1 MIMDIQN
8 IAIDKIIPYWNNAR
22 NNSKAI
28 KPVEESIKKFG
39 FNQPLVVDKNL
50 EIIVGHTRYFALL
63 NLGYKE
69 VPCIIA
75 DLDEEKAR
83 QYRIADNKTSEFA
96 SWDEDKLIRELRTM
110 NVPADMQDFFFEP
123 IEQLLG
129 FDVNFTPANDY
140 ATEDMQ
146 AEEVQREFSQEM
158 ERQENEAFKKKTER
172 IEGNL
177 EQGKTEYI
185 EMACPYCGEIIRM
198 KK

>member
-8 IAIDKIIPYWNNAR
+8 IAIDKIIPYWNNVR

-69 VPCIIA
+69 VPCIVA

-110 NVPADMQDFFFEP
+110 NVPADMQDFF
-123 IEQLLG
+123 L
-129 FDVNFTPANDY
+129 
-140 ATEDMQ
+140 
-146 AEEVQREFSQEM
+146 SQ
-158 ERQENEAFKKKTER
+158 
-172 IEGNL
+172 
-177 EQGKTEYI
+177 
-185 EMACPYCGEIIRM
+185 
-198 KK
+198 

>member
-1 MIMDIQN
+1 MDIQN

-69 VPCIIA
+69 APCIIA
-75 DLDEEKAR
+75 DLDEEKTR

-96 SWDEDKLIRELRTM
+96 SWDEEKLIRELRTM

-123 IEQLLG
+123 IDQLLG

-140 ATEDMQ
+140 DHS
-146 AEEVQREFSQEM
+146 SQE
-158 ERQENEAFKKKTER
+158 EDITVELDREIARQENEAFQKKTAKIEEDLSQER
-172 IEGNL
+172 
-177 EQGKTEYI
+177 TEYI
-185 EMACPYCGEIIRM
+185 EMKCPHCGEIIRM

>member
-69 VPCIIA
+69 VPCIVV
-75 DLDEEKAR
+75 DLDEEK
-83 QYRIADNKTSEFA
+83 DTS
-96 SWDEDKLIRELRTM
+96 I
-110 NVPADMQDFFFEP
+110 V
-123 IEQLLG
+123 LL
-129 FDVNFTPANDY
+129 
-140 ATEDMQ
+140 
-146 AEEVQREFSQEM
+146 
-158 ERQENEAFKKKTER
+158 
-172 IEGNL
+172 
-177 EQGKTEYI
+177 
-185 EMACPYCGEIIRM
+185 IIRHRSLHHGM
-198 KK
+198 KIN

>member
-1 MIMDIQN
+1 MDIQN

-22 NNSKAI
+22 DNSKAI

-63 NLGYKE
+63 NLEYKE

-75 DLDEEKAR
+75 DLDEEKTR

-129 FDVNFTPANDY
+129 FDINFTPANDY
-140 ATEDMQ
+140 VTEDAQ
-146 AEEVQREFSQEM
+146 AEEVQREFNREI

-172 IEGNL
+172 IEENL
-177 EQGKTEYI
+177 EQAKL
-185 EMACPYCGEIIRM
+185 A
-198 KK
+198 

>member
-69 VPCIIA
+69 VPCIVA

-129 FDVNFTPANDY
+129 FDVNFTPADDY
-140 ATEDMQ
+140 AT
-146 AEEVQREFSQEM
+146 
-158 ERQENEAFKKKTER
+158 
-172 IEGNL
+172 
-177 EQGKTEYI
+177 
-185 EMACPYCGEIIRM
+185 
-198 KK
+198 

>member
-1 MIMDIQN
+1 MDIQN

-22 NNSKAI
+22 DNSKAI

-63 NLGYKE
+63 NLEYKE

-75 DLDEEKAR
+75 DLDEEKTR

-110 NVPADMQDFFFEP
+110 NVLNQ
-123 IEQLLG
+123 
-129 FDVNFTPANDY
+129 
-140 ATEDMQ
+140 
-146 AEEVQREFSQEM
+146 
-158 ERQENEAFKKKTER
+158 
-172 IEGNL
+172 
-177 EQGKTEYI
+177 
-185 EMACPYCGEIIRM
+185 
-198 KK
+198 